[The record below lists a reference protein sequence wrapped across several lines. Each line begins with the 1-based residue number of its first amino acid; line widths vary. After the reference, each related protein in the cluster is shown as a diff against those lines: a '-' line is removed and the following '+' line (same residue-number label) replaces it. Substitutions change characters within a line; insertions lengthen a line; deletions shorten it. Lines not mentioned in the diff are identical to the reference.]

1 MSNLFE
7 EVLGD
12 LQQVEQNLIG
22 PSYPY
27 SQNILAPQYVGMST
41 DGTTTALSN
50 NISGLRQYINLLVSG
65 YSSASATGGPL
76 GNKFFMQTGGQCT
89 DTSTNQL
96 VDRYIYINNVPTGD
110 IDFSVNMSAGMG
122 GLNSGLQ
129 GLIPGALG
137 DLSVL
142 NPYALLQS
150 FLAKNPGPCQEITME
165 TIDVSN
171 NTSSETNYVTVSD
184 ITNMDPCTFPNN
196 TNPIT
201 NAKCSESFQTN
212 AFQSG
217 VSKNSVYVMSDDPLQ
232 MIYLMCLS
240 FIGIYILYCLMQKST

>member
-165 TIDVSN
+165 TIDN
-171 NTSSETNYVTVSD
+171 NNVTGSETQFVTLLD
-184 ITNMDPCTFPNN
+184 IQNIDPCSFPNG
-196 TNPIT
+196 TNPVT
-201 NAKCSESFQTN
+201 GASCSQGFTQREKKKNKNNKKCPSLPKDIIAQTYFTGL
-212 AFQSG
+212 A
-217 VSKNSVYVMSDDPLQ
+217 
-232 MIYLMCLS
+232 CLGI
-240 FIGIYILYCLMQKST
+240 FIFVKIMEKSN